1 MNSKRFLFDTDF
13 SAKGDGTAP
22 PPRVR
27 RAVPTE
33 EVEKLKA
40 DAYLAGT
47 ASIEAK
53 AVQAQAMAVSKVAEA
68 VLQMLGALDE
78 AIETHRQDAAQL
90 AHAIARKL
98 AGSALDALP
107 SRTIEDVI
115 EKAIAFVPH
124 EPRIVVRA
132 HPDAVAPLKESSAR
146 LAAEHGY
153 VGRIVIIGEAQFR
166 TGDCRIEW
174 ADGGMERS
182 LEAIDETIR
191 AAFAHDAAAPDISS
205 EG

>member
-1 MNSKRFLFDTDF
+1 MNTKRFLFDTDF
-13 SAKGDGTAP
+13 SARGDGTAP

-27 RAVPTE
+27 RAVPAE

-53 AVQAQAMAVSKVAEA
+53 AVQAQAMAVGKVAET
-68 VLQMLGALDE
+68 VMQMLGMLDE
-78 AIETHRQDAAQL
+78 TVEKHRHDATQL

-98 AGSALDALP
+98 AGAALDALP
-107 SRTIEDVI
+107 TRTIEDVI
-115 EKAIAFVPH
+115 EKAIAMVPQ

-132 HPDAVAPLKESSAR
+132 HPDAVAPLKDAAAR

-153 VGRIVIIGEAQFR
+153 GGRIVIIGEAQFCN
-166 TGDCRIEW
+166 GDCRIEW
-174 ADGGMERS
+174 ADGGMERA
-182 LEAIDETIR
+182 LDAIDETIR
-191 AAFAHDAAAPDISS
+191 AALAHDAAAPRNSS

>member
-1 MNSKRFLFDTDF
+1 MNTRRFLFDTDF
-13 SAKGDGTAP
+13 SATGDGAAP

-27 RAVPTE
+27 RAVPAE

-47 ASIEAK
+47 ASVEAK
-53 AVQAQAMAVSKVAEA
+53 AVQAQAMAVGKVAEA

-78 AIETHRQDAAQL
+78 AIEKHRQDATQIAY
-90 AHAIARKL
+90 AIARKL
-98 AGSALDALP
+98 AGAALAAVP
-107 SRTIEDVI
+107 ARTIEDVI
-115 EKAIAFVPH
+115 EKAMAMVPH

-132 HPDAVAPLKESSAR
+132 HPDAVAPLKEATTR
-146 LAAEHGY
+146 LGAEHGFG
-153 VGRIVIIGEAQFR
+153 GRMVIIGEAQFR
-166 TGDCRIEW
+166 NGDCRIEW

-182 LEAIDETIR
+182 LDAIDETIR
-191 AAFAHDAAAPDISS
+191 AALAHDAAAPRDTS